1 MSGDVH
7 ACKLTMYFPTLDN
20 LPRLLYTDNRLKPNL
35 AAFR

>member
-20 LPRLLYTDNRLKPNL
+20 LSHPLYTNNRLKPNL